1 MRATGALMELLDRL
15 ITIFAENGY
24 AAVWIALLI
33 CGLGLPLPEDVTL
46 VAGGVISGLGYAN
59 VHTMFLMCMAGV
71 LLGDT
76 TIFVVGRRYGTAIL
90 KWRWVARIVTPL
102 RYRIVQRK
110 FTRYGNRVL
119 FVARFLPG
127 LRTTIYLTAG
137 VTRKVSLLRFILID
151 TVAAAISVPIWVYLG
166 YFGANNHE
174 WLAKWLQRGQNSLW
188 VIVAIAIAGIG
199 WAWWRSYRKRRLSRD
214 D

>member
-1 MRATGALMELLDRL
+1 MELLDRL

>member
-1 MRATGALMELLDRL
+1 MELLDRL

-24 AAVWIALLI
+24 VAVWIALLI

-59 VHTMFLMCMAGV
+59 VHTMFLLCMAGV

-76 TIFVVGRRYGTAIL
+76 TIFIVGRRYGTAIL
-90 KWRWVARIVTPL
+90 KWRWIARIVTPQ
-102 RYRIVQRK
+102 RYRMVQRK

-119 FVARFLPG
+119 FAARFLPG

-137 VTRKVSLLRFILID
+137 VTRKVSLPRFILID
-151 TVAAAISVPIWVYLG
+151 TIAAAISVPIWVYLG
-166 YFGANNHE
+166 YFGANNHA

-188 VIVAIAIAGIG
+188 VIVVAAVAGIA
-199 WAWWRSYRKRRLSRD
+199 WAWWRSYRRRRLSRD

>member
-1 MRATGALMELLDRL
+1 MELLERL
-15 ITIFAENGY
+15 VTIFAENGY
-24 AAVWIALLI
+24 VAVWVALLI

-59 VHTMFLMCMAGV
+59 VHTMFGLCMAGV

-76 TIFVVGRRYGTAIL
+76 TIFIVGRRYGTAIL
-90 KWRWVARIVTPL
+90 KWRWVARIVTPV

-127 LRTTIYLTAG
+127 LRTTIYLAAG
-137 VTRKVSLLRFILID
+137 ITRKVSLIRFVLID

-188 VIVAIAIAGIG
+188 IVAALIVASIA
-199 WAWWRSYRKRRLSRD
+199 WAWWRHYRKRRINQAD
-214 D
+214 